1 MDTAVRSA
9 VRNVE
14 ARPLF
19 QSVAAQLE
27 ALRRGGVA
35 GIELQGLALNRVVLH
50 HDKKSDR
57 FDDTIEFA
65 HRLSRQ
71 VGGFRVPPRFN

>member
-14 ARPLF
+14 ARLSF
-19 QSVAAQLE
+19 QSAAAQLE
-27 ALRRGGVA
+27 ALRSGRIA
-35 GIELQGLALNRVVLH
+35 SIELPGLSLNRVTLH
-50 HDKKSDR
+50 HDKKNDR
-57 FDDTIEFA
+57 FGHTIEFA

-71 VGGFRVPPRFN
+71 LGGFRVSPRFN